1 MKRLAY
7 KTEKIEDIILV
18 CFVLH
23 NVTQIKGEAYIG
35 YDDIMDQVMQEEKTV
50 TLKSYI
56 DSTVQY
62 FSVILKA
69 QQKYL
74 NLLKFYTANIP
85 VIGVKTESRYSQ
97 ENRDNHYY
105 HRSILG
111 KTTAVISLVKMQP
124 RR

>member
-23 NVTQIKGEAYIG
+23 NLTQIKGETYID
-35 YDDIMDQVMQEEKTV
+35 YDEMQEEKTV

-74 NLLKFYTANIP
+74 NLLKFSTANIP

-97 ENRDNHYY
+97 ENRDNHYN

>member
-7 KTEKIEDIILV
+7 KTEKIEDIILA

-23 NVTQIKGEAYIG
+23 NLTQIKGEIYID

-56 DSTVQY
+56 DNTVQY

-74 NLLKFYTANIP
+74 NFLKFSTANIP
-85 VIGVKTESRYSQ
+85 IIGVKTESRYSQ
-97 ENRDNHYY
+97 ENRDNHYN

-111 KTTAVISLVKMQP
+111 KTIAVISLVKMQP

>member
-23 NVTQIKGEAYIG
+23 NLTQIKGEAYIG

-97 ENRDNHYY
+97 ENRDNHYN
-105 HRSILG
+105 HRSILS

>member
-1 MKRLAY
+1 M
-7 KTEKIEDIILV
+7 
-18 CFVLH
+18 LH
-23 NVTQIKGEAYIG
+23 NLTQIKGEAYIG

-97 ENRDNHYY
+97 ENRDNHYN
-105 HRSILG
+105 HRSILS